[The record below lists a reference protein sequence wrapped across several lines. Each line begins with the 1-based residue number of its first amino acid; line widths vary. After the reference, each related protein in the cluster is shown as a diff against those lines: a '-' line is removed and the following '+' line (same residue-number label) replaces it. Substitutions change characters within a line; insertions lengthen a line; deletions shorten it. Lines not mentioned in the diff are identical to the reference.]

1 MGSLNTLIRNLRN
14 IREEFEIL
22 LPDKNRIPTLIKLI
36 EKSDFIKGR
45 LKIII
50 AAKRE
55 CKRRKEEKGLQQELE
70 KDRLQTEIEEKILQA
85 EPEGKKTRL
94 QADIVYKKLQAA
106 VEEKTLYMEEIKQR
120 VELDEKDREE
130 E

>member
-22 LPDKNRIPTLIKLI
+22 LPDKKMIPTLIKLI
-36 EKSDFIKGR
+36 EKSDFTKGR
-45 LKIII
+45 LEIII

-55 CKRRKEEKGLQQELE
+55 CERRKRREGTTTGTWKEEITNGNRRKPEG
-70 KDRLQTEIEEKILQA
+70 KKP
-85 EPEGKKTRL
+85 EPEGKKSRL

-106 VEEKTLYMEEIKQR
+106 VEEKTL
-120 VELDEKDREE
+120 
-130 E
+130 